1 MFAALSQVPGLL
13 PTFTTKK
20 ALIIVNL
27 QNDSLYA
34 KGDLYIT
41 KNHEFV
47 DRVKAL
53 VPRFRRIGEII
64 WVRTEMGT
72 RSSPTSPGSAY
83 IEEEVAKIDQKNRED
98 QKLAEE
104 KLEDDTKVTS
114 PDVTTDEETKSQQA
128 SLEAVGPS
136 PSSRSSSSAATKN
149 TVALQTYH
157 PTSRSQAMMKRA
169 SAKARAEQR
178 TANMDVFNDKN
189 DIFVE
194 HVKPRKGQQPK
205 FYIGGT
211 PGAEIADQLKS
222 VVDESRDM
230 IITKHHYSAFDRTS
244 LLMSLRMNLVTDI
257 YLCGCLTNVGVYATA
272 ADAVQH
278 GLSVTV
284 VEDCLGYRSEEKHE
298 DAMRQMADIMGVNG
312 IDSEEIFE
320 ETCLP
325 PDCEELIFTGPG
337 PDGIIGLDQL
347 SIHVPSP
354 GSGVVELATTAGSTT
369 TEPATAEYLPADLL
383 PAEPLPAELAPKT
396 PDPVITLMPDAEEPA
411 SPMTKHAESIV
422 IGLAPPPM
430 SPLLVEPVNQAKQAS
445 PTTEMIECQVT
456 QRSTPLPDG
465 FTPLPSPGSS
475 TGLNRDSWI
484 SNSTS
489 PLISADNLGSGDSRI
504 IHDVLSSALADDG
517 FALLRKEVEWQTMHH
532 RSGKVPRLVAVQG
545 EIEKDGS
552 MPLYRHPA
560 DESPRLRAFSTT
572 IEKIRKEIEALLSQ
586 PFNHALIQL
595 YRDGNDNISEHAD
608 KVCPLYLIC
617 VFFLCRDEGT
627 DHLTDTGYCS
637 WLKHCQCQSGGSTSD
652 DATDEEV

>member
-27 QNDSLYA
+27 QNDSLYV

-83 IEEEVAKIDQKNRED
+83 IEEEVAKIDQQNRED

-114 PDVTTDEETKSQQA
+114 PDVTTDEETKSQQV
-128 SLEAVGPS
+128 SPEAGDPS
-136 PSSRSSSSAATKN
+136 SSSRSSSTTIPKN
-149 TVALQTYH
+149 TIALQTYH
-157 PTSRSQAMMKRA
+157 PTSRSKAMMKRA
-169 SAKARAEQR
+169 SAKSRAEQR
-178 TANMDVFNDKN
+178 TANMDVFNDKT

-230 IITKHHYSAFDRTS
+230 IITKHHYSAFDQTS

-320 ETCLP
+320 ESCLP
-325 PDCEELIFTGPG
+325 PDSEEPIFTGPG
-337 PDGIIGLDQL
+337 PEGIIGLDQL
-347 SIHVPSP
+347 SIHVPSA
-354 GSGVVELATTAGSTT
+354 GSVVAEPATTAGSTIT
-369 TEPATAEYLPADLL
+369 DPAVAESLPAEPP
-383 PAEPLPAELAPKT
+383 PAEPLPTELTHESPNL
-396 PDPVITLMPDAEEPA
+396 VITIMADAEPA
-411 SPMTKHAESIV
+411 SPMTKQAESIATS
-422 IGLAPPPM
+422 LAI
-430 SPLLVEPVNQAKQAS
+430 SPVLVEPVNQAKLTSTAEMKETQAF
-445 PTTEMIECQVT
+445 
-456 QRSTPLPDG
+456 QRSTSLPDG

-475 TGLNRDSWI
+475 TGINRDSWI
-484 SNSTS
+484 SNSTGTS
-489 PLISADNLGSGDSRI
+489 ISAGNLGSGDSQI
-504 IHDVLSSALADDG
+504 IHNVLSSALADEA
-517 FALLRKEVEWQTMHH
+517 FAMLREEVDWQTMHH
-532 RSGKVPRLVAVQG
+532 RSGKVPRMVAVQG
-545 EIEKDGS
+545 EVEKDGS
-552 MPLYRHPA
+552 IPLYRHPA
-560 DESPRLRAFSTT
+560 DESPRLHAFSTT
-572 IEKIRKEIEALLSQ
+572 VESIRKEVEALLNQ

-608 KVCPLYLIC
+608 KVRPFYLIY
-617 VFFLCRDEGT
+617 FFFGDGRN
-627 DHLTDTGYCS
+627 
-637 WLKHCQCQSGGSTSD
+637 
-652 DATDEEV
+652 

>member
-1 MFAALSQVPGLL
+1 MNMFAALSQIPGLL

-27 QNDSLYA
+27 QNDSLYV

-47 DRVKAL
+47 DRVRAL

-72 RSSPTSPGSAY
+72 RSSPTTPGSAY

-128 SLEAVGPS
+128 SPEATG
-136 PSSRSSSSAATKN
+136 PSSRSGSTSSNIPKN
-149 TVALQTYH
+149 SIPLQTYH

-178 TANMDVFNDKN
+178 TANMDVFNDKR

-194 HVKPRKGQQPK
+194 HIKPRKGQQPK

-222 VVDESRDM
+222 VVDESRDL
-230 IITKHHYSAFDRTS
+230 IITKHHYSAFDQTS

-298 DAMRQMADIMGVNG
+298 DAMRQMADIMGVSG

-320 ETCLP
+320 DACLP
-325 PDCEELIFTGPG
+325 PDCGEPIFTGPG
-337 PDGIIGLDQL
+337 PEGIIGLDQL
-347 SIHVPSP
+347 SIDGL
-354 GSGVVELATTAGSTT
+354 GSEPGVVQPAVTAGSAT
-369 TEPATAEYLPADLL
+369 TEHATDESP
-383 PAEPLPAELAPKT
+383 PAELAPKS
-396 PDPVITLMPDAEEPA
+396 PGPVIVLMEDAESPA
-411 SPMTKHAESIV
+411 SPMNKQAESTV
-422 IGLAPPPM
+422 TGLAPPPM
-430 SPLLVEPVNQAKQAS
+430 SPVLVEQANHKEQTYPA
-445 PTTEMIECQVT
+445 TETIDNLVAQK
-456 QRSTPLPDG
+456 STPFPDG

-475 TGLNRDSWI
+475 TGMNRDSWM
-484 SNSTS
+484 SNCTS
-489 PLISADNLGSGDSRI
+489 NLMSADNLGSGDSRI
-504 IHDVLSSALADDG
+504 ILDVLSSALADEA
-517 FALLRKEVEWQTMHH
+517 FASLKEEVGWQTMHH

-545 EIEKDGS
+545 EISKDGS

-560 DESPRLRAFSTT
+560 DESPRLHAFSATVD
-572 IEKIRKEIEALLSQ
+572 KIRKEIEALLNQ

-608 KVCPLYLIC
+608 KVSPLYLTY
-617 VFFLCRDEGT
+617 FFLRKQNILET
-627 DHLTDTGYCS
+627 KELIINRH
-637 WLKHCQCQSGGSTSD
+637 WTSFV
-652 DATDEEV
+652 TRVLLMLVSELSE

>member
-1 MFAALSQVPGLL
+1 MEWSSAHCRNGAELVNMFAALSQIPGLL

-27 QNDSLYA
+27 QNDSLYV

-72 RSSPTSPGSAY
+72 RSSPTTPGSAY

-128 SLEAVGPS
+128 SPEATGPS
-136 PSSRSSSSAATKN
+136 SGSGSTSINIPKN
-149 TVALQTYH
+149 SIPLQTYH

-178 TANMDVFNDKN
+178 TANMDVFNDKR

-194 HVKPRKGQQPK
+194 HIKPRKGQQPK

-222 VVDESRDM
+222 VVDESRDL
-230 IITKHHYSAFDRTS
+230 IITKHHYSAFDQTS

-298 DAMRQMADIMGVNG
+298 DAMRQMADIMGVSG

-320 ETCLP
+320 DACLP
-325 PDCEELIFTGPG
+325 PDCEEPIFTGPG
-337 PDGIIGLDQL
+337 SEGIIGLDQL
-347 SIHVPSP
+347 SIDGL
-354 GSGVVELATTAGSTT
+354 GSEPVVVEPAVTAGSATT
-369 TEPATAEYLPADLL
+369 KPATAESP
-383 PAEPLPAELAPKT
+383 PAELAPKS
-396 PDPVITLMPDAEEPA
+396 PDPVIVLMEDAESPA
-411 SPMTKHAESIV
+411 SPMNKQAESTV
-422 IGLAPPPM
+422 TGLAPPPM
-430 SPLLVEPVNQAKQAS
+430 SPVLVEQVNHKEQTYPA
-445 PTTEMIECQVT
+445 TEIIDNLVAQK
-456 QRSTPLPDG
+456 STPFPDG

-475 TGLNRDSWI
+475 TGMNRDSWM

-489 PLISADNLGSGDSRI
+489 TLMSADNLGSGDSRI
-504 IHDVLSSALADDG
+504 ILDVLSSALADEA
-517 FALLRKEVEWQTMHH
+517 FASLREEVDWQTMHH

-545 EIEKDGS
+545 EISRDGS

-560 DESPRLRAFSTT
+560 DESPRLHAFSATVD
-572 IEKIRKEIEALLSQ
+572 KIRKEIEALLNQ

-608 KVCPLYLIC
+608 KVCPLYLIYI
-617 VFFLCRDEGT
+617 FFFKKKNYYRDERT
-627 DHLTDTGYCS
+627 DY
-637 WLKHCQCQSGGSTSD
+637 
-652 DATDEEV
+652 

>member
-20 ALIIVNL
+20 ALIIINL
-27 QNDSLYA
+27 QNDSLYI
-34 KGDLYIT
+34 KGDLHIT

-47 DRVKAL
+47 DRIKAL
-53 VPRFRRIGEII
+53 VPRFRRVGEII

-114 PDVTTDEETKSQQA
+114 PEVTTDEESKSQQA
-128 SLEAVGPS
+128 SLEAAGPNC
-136 PSSRSSSSAATKN
+136 SSGSSSNANLKN
-149 TVALQTYH
+149 TIALQTYH

-230 IITKHHYSAFDRTS
+230 IITKHHYSAFDQTS
-244 LLMSLRMNLVTDI
+244 LLMSLRMNLVTDLF
-257 YLCGCLTNVGVYATA
+257 LCGCLTNVGVYATA

-278 GLSVTV
+278 GLRVTV

-320 ETCLP
+320 EACLP
-325 PDCEELIFTGPG
+325 PDCEEPIFAGPG
-337 PDGIIGLDQL
+337 PEGIIGLDQL
-347 SIHVPSP
+347 SIHVSSA
-354 GSGVVELATTAGSTT
+354 GSGVVEPATTPGSTT
-369 TEPATAEYLPADLL
+369 SQPATAES
-383 PAEPLPAELAPKT
+383 PAEPLPDELTPKT
-396 PDPVITLMPDAEEPA
+396 LEPIITLMEDAEAPA
-411 SPMTKHAESIV
+411 SPMNKQAESTV
-422 IGLAPPPM
+422 TALALPPV
-430 SPLLVEPVNQAKQAS
+430 SPVLVEPVYQAKQAS
-445 PTTEMIECQVT
+445 PTPEMKESQAT
-456 QRSTPLPDG
+456 QKSTPLPDG

-475 TGLNRDSWI
+475 TGINRDSWI

-489 PLISADNLGSGDSRI
+489 TVMTLDNLGSGDSRI
-504 IHDVLSSALADDG
+504 IHDVLSSALADEV
-517 FALLRKEVEWQTMHH
+517 FALLRQEVNWQTMHH

-560 DESPRLRAFSTT
+560 DESPRLYAFSTT
-572 IEKIRKEIEALLSQ
+572 VEKIRKEIEALLNE

-608 KVCPLYLIC
+608 KVCPLHHNSRIFIIFIIINIL
-617 VFFLCRDEGT
+617 FFFCCFFFGW
-627 DHLTDTGYCS
+627 G
-637 WLKHCQCQSGGSTSD
+637 K
-652 DATDEEV
+652 

>member
-1 MFAALSQVPGLL
+1 MNMFAALSQVPGLL

-27 QNDSLYA
+27 QNDSLYV

-41 KNHEFV
+41 KNHDFV
-47 DRVKAL
+47 KRVKTL

-128 SLEAVGPS
+128 SLEAAS
-136 PSSRSSSSAATKN
+136 PSSSSRSTSNPTPKN
-149 TVALQTYH
+149 SIPLQTYH

-178 TANMDVFNDKN
+178 TANMDVFNDKR

-194 HVKPRKGQQPK
+194 QVKPRKGQQPK

-222 VVDESRDM
+222 VVDESRDL
-230 IITKHHYSAFDRTS
+230 IITKHHYSAFDQTS

-312 IDSEEIFE
+312 IDSDEIFE
-320 ETCLP
+320 DVCLP
-325 PDCEELIFTGPG
+325 PDCEEPIFTGPG

-347 SIHVPSP
+347 SIHVLGPEP
-354 GSGVVELATTAGSTT
+354 GNVEPATTAGSATA
-369 TEPATAEYLPADLL
+369 EPATAESL
-383 PAEPLPAELAPKT
+383 PAEPLPAELAKI
-396 PDPVITLMPDAEEPA
+396 PDPVMTLMEDAEAPA
-411 SPMTKHAESIV
+411 SPINKQAESRV
-422 IGLAPPPM
+422 TGLTPPPM
-430 SPLLVEPVNQAKQAS
+430 STVLVEQVNQKEQKS
-445 PTTEMIECQVT
+445 PATEMIDTLVAQK
-456 QRSTPLPDG
+456 STPVPDG

-475 TGLNRDSWI
+475 TGVNRDSWM

-489 PLISADNLGSGDSRI
+489 PFMSADNLGSGDSRI
-504 IHDVLSSALADDG
+504 ILDVLSSALADEA
-517 FALLRKEVEWQTMHH
+517 FALLREEVEWQTMHH

-545 EIEKDGS
+545 EILKDGS

-560 DESPRLRAFSTT
+560 DESPRLYAFSATV
-572 IEKIRKEIEALLSQ
+572 EKIRKEIEALLNQ

-608 KVCPLYLIC
+608 KVCPPYLTF
-617 VFFLCRDEGT
+617 FFLSFLEMKELIPDRHWISFVTRVLLMLVWVLNE
-627 DHLTDTGYCS
+627 
-637 WLKHCQCQSGGSTSD
+637 
-652 DATDEEV
+652 

>member
-27 QNDSLYA
+27 QNDSLYV

-83 IEEEVAKIDQKNRED
+83 IEEEVAKIDQQNRED

-114 PDVTTDEETKSQQA
+114 PDVTTDEETKSQEV
-128 SLEAVGPS
+128 SPEAGDPS
-136 PSSRSSSSAATKN
+136 SSSRSSSTTIPKN
-149 TVALQTYH
+149 TIALQTYH
-157 PTSRSQAMMKRA
+157 PTSRSKAMMKRA
-169 SAKARAEQR
+169 SAKSRAEQR
-178 TANMDVFNDKN
+178 TANMDVFNDKT

-230 IITKHHYSAFDRTS
+230 IITKHHYSAFDQTS

-320 ETCLP
+320 ESCLP
-325 PDCEELIFTGPG
+325 PDSEEPIFTGPG
-337 PDGIIGLDQL
+337 PEGIIGLDQL
-347 SIHVPSP
+347 SIHVPSA
-354 GSGVVELATTAGSTT
+354 GSVVAEPATTAGSTIT
-369 TEPATAEYLPADLL
+369 DPAVAESLPAEPP
-383 PAEPLPAELAPKT
+383 PAEPLPTELTHESPNL
-396 PDPVITLMPDAEEPA
+396 VITIMADAEPA
-411 SPMTKHAESIV
+411 SPMTKQAESIATS
-422 IGLAPPPM
+422 LAI
-430 SPLLVEPVNQAKQAS
+430 SPVLVEPVNQAKLTSTAEMKETQAF
-445 PTTEMIECQVT
+445 
-456 QRSTPLPDG
+456 QRSTSLPDG

-475 TGLNRDSWI
+475 TGINRDSWI
-484 SNSTS
+484 SNSTGTS
-489 PLISADNLGSGDSRI
+489 ISAGNLGSGDSQI
-504 IHDVLSSALADDG
+504 IHNVLSSALADEA
-517 FALLRKEVEWQTMHH
+517 FAMLREEVDWQTMHH
-532 RSGKVPRLVAVQG
+532 RSGKVPRMVAVQG
-545 EIEKDGS
+545 EVEKDGS
-552 MPLYRHPA
+552 IPLYRHPA
-560 DESPRLRAFSTT
+560 DESPRLHAFSTT
-572 IEKIRKEIEALLSQ
+572 VESIRKEVEALLNQ

-608 KVCPLYLIC
+608 KVRPFYLIY
-617 VFFLCRDEGT
+617 FFLETEGT
-627 DHLTDTGYCS
+627 DHLTDTRYCS
-637 WLKHCQCQSGGSTSD
+637 
-652 DATDEEV
+652 

>member
-1 MFAALSQVPGLL
+1 MNMFAALSQVPGLL

-27 QNDSLYA
+27 QNDSLYV

-128 SLEAVGPS
+128 SLEASGPN
-136 PSSRSSSSAATKN
+136 SSSGSTSSYIPKN
-149 TVALQTYH
+149 SIPLQTYH

-178 TANMDVFNDKN
+178 TANMDVFNDKR

-194 HVKPRKGQQPK
+194 HIKPRKGQQPK

-211 PGAEIADQLKS
+211 PGAEIADQLKP
-222 VVDESRDM
+222 VVDESRDL
-230 IITKHHYSAFDRTS
+230 IITKNHYSAFDQTS

-312 IDSEEIFE
+312 IDSDEIFE
-320 ETCLP
+320 DASLP
-325 PDCEELIFTGPG
+325 PDCEESIFTGPG
-337 PDGIIGLDQL
+337 PEGIIGLDQL
-347 SIHVPSP
+347 SIHVLGSE
-354 GSGVVELATTAGSTT
+354 SGVVEPATTAGSAT
-369 TEPATAEYLPADLL
+369 TEPATAES
-383 PAEPLPAELAPKT
+383 LPAELAPKT
-396 PDPVITLMPDAEEPA
+396 PDPVIVLMEDAA
-411 SPMTKHAESIV
+411 SPMIKQAESTV
-422 IGLAPPPM
+422 TGLVPPPM
-430 SPLLVEPVNQAKQAS
+430 SPVLVEQVNQKEQTTPA
-445 PTTEMIECQVT
+445 TEMIDNLVA
-456 QRSTPLPDG
+456 QRSTPFPDG

-475 TGLNRDSWI
+475 TGVNRDSWI

-489 PLISADNLGSGDSRI
+489 TLMSADNLGSGDSRI
-504 IHDVLSSALADDG
+504 ILDVLSSTLADEA
-517 FALLRKEVEWQTMHH
+517 FASLREEVEWQTMHH

-545 EIEKDGS
+545 EILKDGS

-560 DESPRLRAFSTT
+560 DESPRLHAFSAT
-572 IEKIRKEIEALLSQ
+572 IEKIRKEIEALLNQ

-608 KVCPLYLIC
+608 KVCPLYPM
-617 VFFLCRDEGT
+617 FFFKKNNQKKIRDKGT
-627 DHLTDTGYCS
+627 DY
-637 WLKHCQCQSGGSTSD
+637 
-652 DATDEEV
+652 

>member
-1 MFAALSQVPGLL
+1 MNMFAALSQVPGLL

-27 QNDSLYA
+27 QNDSLYV

-114 PDVTTDEETKSQQA
+114 PDVTTDEETKPQQA
-128 SLEAVGPS
+128 SPEATGP
-136 PSSRSSSSAATKN
+136 SSSSGSTSSYIPKN
-149 TVALQTYH
+149 SIPLQTYH

-178 TANMDVFNDKN
+178 TANMDVFNDKR

-194 HVKPRKGQQPK
+194 HIKPRKGQQPK

-222 VVDESRDM
+222 VVDESRDL
-230 IITKHHYSAFDRTS
+230 IITKHHYSAFDQTS

-312 IDSEEIFE
+312 VDSEEIFE
-320 ETCLP
+320 DTCLP
-325 PDCEELIFTGPG
+325 PDCEEPVFTGPG
-337 PDGIIGLDQL
+337 PEGIIGLDQL
-347 SIHVPSP
+347 SIHVL
-354 GSGVVELATTAGSTT
+354 GSDPGVVEPAITAGSAT
-369 TEPATAEYLPADLL
+369 TEPATAES
-383 PAEPLPAELAPKT
+383 LPAELAPKI
-396 PDPVITLMPDAEEPA
+396 PDPVIVLMEDAEAPA
-411 SPMTKHAESIV
+411 SPMNKQAESTV
-422 IGLAPPPM
+422 TGLVPPPL
-430 SPLLVEPVNQAKQAS
+430 SPVLVEQLNQKEQTYPA
-445 PTTEMIECQVT
+445 TEMIDNLVT
-456 QRSTPLPDG
+456 QKSTPFPDG

-475 TGLNRDSWI
+475 TGVNRDSWM

-489 PLISADNLGSGDSRI
+489 TLMSADNLGSGDSRI
-504 IHDVLSSALADDG
+504 ILDVLSSTLADEA
-517 FALLRKEVEWQTMHH
+517 FASLREEVEWQTMHH

-545 EIEKDGS
+545 EISKDGS

-560 DESPRLRAFSTT
+560 DESPRLHAFSATV
-572 IEKIRKEIEALLSQ
+572 EKIRKEIEALLNQ

-608 KVCPLYLIC
+608 KVCPIYLT
-617 VFFLCRDEGT
+617 VFFFSKKKKLEMKELIIDRHWISFVTRVLLMLVWE
-627 DHLTDTGYCS
+627 LS
-637 WLKHCQCQSGGSTSD
+637 
-652 DATDEEV
+652 E

>member
-27 QNDSLYA
+27 QNDSLYV

-53 VPRFRRIGEII
+53 VPRFRRSGEII

-128 SLEAVGPS
+128 SPEATGPS
-136 PSSRSSSSAATKN
+136 YSSGSTSSYIPKN
-149 TVALQTYH
+149 SIPLQTYH

-178 TANMDVFNDKN
+178 TANMDVFNDKR

-194 HVKPRKGQQPK
+194 HIKPRKGQQPK

-222 VVDESRDM
+222 VVDESRDL
-230 IITKHHYSAFDRTS
+230 IITKHHYSAFDQTS

-320 ETCLP
+320 DACLP
-325 PDCEELIFTGPG
+325 PDCEESIFTGPG
-337 PDGIIGLDQL
+337 PEGIIGLDQL
-347 SIHVPSP
+347 SIHVL
-354 GSGVVELATTAGSTT
+354 GSEPGVVEPAITAGPAT
-369 TEPATAEYLPADLL
+369 TEPATADS
-383 PAEPLPAELAPKT
+383 LPAELAPKI
-396 PDPVITLMPDAEEPA
+396 PDPVIMLMEDAEAPA
-411 SPMTKHAESIV
+411 SPMNKQAEITV
-422 IGLAPPPM
+422 TGLAPPPM
-430 SPLLVEPVNQAKQAS
+430 SLLVEQLNQKEQAY
-445 PTTEMIECQVT
+445 PATEMIDNLVAQK
-456 QRSTPLPDG
+456 STPFPDG

-475 TGLNRDSWI
+475 TGVNRDSWM

-489 PLISADNLGSGDSRI
+489 TLMSADNLGSGDSRI
-504 IHDVLSSALADDG
+504 ILDVLSSTLADEA
-517 FALLRKEVEWQTMHH
+517 FASLREEVEWQTMHH

-545 EIEKDGS
+545 EISKDGS

-560 DESPRLRAFSTT
+560 DESPRLHAFSAT
-572 IEKIRKEIEALLSQ
+572 IEKIRKEIEALLNQ

-608 KVCPLYLIC
+608 KVCPLYLT
-617 VFFLCRDEGT
+617 FF
-627 DHLTDTGYCS
+627 YFYF
-637 WLKHCQCQSGGSTSD
+637 LKKNLEIKELIINRHWISSVTRVLLMLVWELS
-652 DATDEEV
+652 EL

>member
-1 MFAALSQVPGLL
+1 MNMFAALSQVPGLL

-27 QNDSLYA
+27 QNDSLYV

-64 WVRTEMGT
+64 WIRTEMGT

-114 PDVTTDEETKSQQA
+114 PDVTTDEETKPQQA
-128 SLEAVGPS
+128 SPEAAGS
-136 PSSRSSSSAATKN
+136 SYNSRSTSGYIPKN
-149 TVALQTYH
+149 SIPLQTYH

-178 TANMDVFNDKN
+178 TANMDVFNDRR

-222 VVDESRDM
+222 VVDESRDL
-230 IITKHHYSAFDRTS
+230 IITKNHYSAFDQTS

-312 IDSEEIFE
+312 MDSEEIFE
-320 ETCLP
+320 DACLP
-325 PDCEELIFTGPG
+325 PDCEEPIFAGPG
-337 PDGIIGLDQL
+337 PEGIIGLDQL
-347 SIHVPSP
+347 SIHVL
-354 GSGVVELATTAGSTT
+354 GSGPSIVEPTTTAGSVA
-369 TEPATAEYLPADLL
+369 TEPATSES
-383 PAEPLPAELAPKT
+383 LPAELAPKT
-396 PDPVITLMPDAEEPA
+396 PDPVIILMEDAEAPA
-411 SPMTKHAESIV
+411 SPMDKHAESTV
-422 IGLAPPPM
+422 TGLAPPQM
-430 SPLLVEPVNQAKQAS
+430 SPVLEEQVNQKEQTS
-445 PTTEMIECQVT
+445 PATEMIDNLVAQK
-456 QRSTPLPDG
+456 SAPFPDG

-475 TGLNRDSWI
+475 TGVNRDSWM

-489 PLISADNLGSGDSRI
+489 PLMSADNLGSGDSRI
-504 IHDVLSSALADDG
+504 VLDALSSTLADEA
-517 FALLRKEVEWQTMHH
+517 FALLREEVEWQTMHH

-545 EIEKDGS
+545 EILKDGS

-560 DESPRLRAFSTT
+560 DESPRLHAFSAT
-572 IEKIRKEIEALLSQ
+572 IEKIRKEIEVLLNQ

-608 KVCPLYLIC
+608 KVRPLYLP
-617 VFFLCRDEGT
+617 FFFFWR
-627 DHLTDTGYCS
+627 
-637 WLKHCQCQSGGSTSD
+637 
-652 DATDEEV
+652 

>member
-1 MFAALSQVPGLL
+1 MPRSSRCALECSSAHRRNRAGFAKMFAALSQVPGLL

-27 QNDSLYA
+27 QNDSLYVR
-34 KGDLYIT
+34 GDLYIT

-47 DRVKAL
+47 DRIKAL

-114 PDVTTDEETKSQQA
+114 PEVTTDEESKSQQA
-128 SLEAVGPS
+128 NLEAAS
-136 PSSRSSSSAATKN
+136 PNSSSRSSSNANLKN
-149 TVALQTYH
+149 TIALQTYH

-230 IITKHHYSAFDRTS
+230 IITKHHYSAFDQTS
-244 LLMSLRMNLVTDI
+244 LLMSLRMNLVTDL

-298 DAMRQMADIMGVNG
+298 DAMQQMADIMGVNG

-320 ETCLP
+320 EVCLP
-325 PDCEELIFTGPG
+325 PDCEEPVFAGPG
-337 PDGIIGLDQL
+337 PEGIIGLDQL
-347 SIHVPSP
+347 SIHVSSA
-354 GSGVVELATTAGSTT
+354 GSGVVEPATTAGSTT
-369 TEPATAEYLPADLL
+369 SEPATAESL
-383 PAEPLPAELAPKT
+383 PAESLPAELAPKT
-396 PDPVITLMPDAEEPA
+396 LDPVITLMADAEAPA
-411 SPMTKHAESIV
+411 SPMNKQAESTV
-422 IGLAPPPM
+422 TALALPSM
-430 SPLLVEPVNQAKQAS
+430 SPLLVEPVHQSKQAS
-445 PTTEMIECQVT
+445 PTTEIKESQAA

-475 TGLNRDSWI
+475 MGINRDSWM

-489 PLISADNLGSGDSRI
+489 TLMTADNLGSGDSRI
-504 IHDVLSSALADDG
+504 IHDVLSSALADEV
-517 FALLRKEVEWQTMHH
+517 FALLRQEVEWQTMHH

-560 DESPRLRAFSTT
+560 DESPRLHAFSTT
-572 IEKIRKEIEALLSQ
+572 VEKIRKEIEALLNQ

-608 KVCPLYLIC
+608 KVCPLYPIYG
-617 VFFLCRDEGT
+617 FFYYFFGDEGT
-627 DHLTDTGYCS
+627 DYLIDTGYRS
-637 WLKHCQCQSGGSTSD
+637 
-652 DATDEEV
+652 

>member
-27 QNDSLYA
+27 QNDSLYV

-47 DRVKAL
+47 DRVRAL
-53 VPRFRRIGEII
+53 VPRFRKIGEII
-64 WVRTEMGT
+64 WIRTEMGT
-72 RSSPTSPGSAY
+72 RSSPTTPGSAY

-128 SLEAVGPS
+128 NPVATGP
-136 PSSRSSSSAATKN
+136 SSSSGSTSSYIPKN
-149 TVALQTYH
+149 SIPLQTYH

-178 TANMDVFNDKN
+178 TANMDVFNDKR

-194 HVKPRKGQQPK
+194 HIKPRKGQQPK

-211 PGAEIADQLKS
+211 PGAEIADQLKP
-222 VVDESRDM
+222 VVDESRDL
-230 IITKHHYSAFDRTS
+230 IITKHHYSAFDQTS

-312 IDSEEIFE
+312 VDSEEIFDDA
-320 ETCLP
+320 CLP
-325 PDCEELIFTGPG
+325 PDCEEPIFTGPG
-337 PDGIIGLDQL
+337 PEGIIGLDQL
-347 SIHVPSP
+347 SIDVL
-354 GSGVVELATTAGSTT
+354 GSEPGVVEPAITAGSAT
-369 TEPATAEYLPADLL
+369 TEPATAES
-383 PAEPLPAELAPKT
+383 LPAELAPEIS
-396 PDPVITLMPDAEEPA
+396 DPVIVLMEMEDAEAPA
-411 SPMTKHAESIV
+411 SPMNKQAESTV
-422 IGLAPPPM
+422 TGLGPPPM
-430 SPLLVEPVNQAKQAS
+430 SPVLVEKLNHKEETYPA
-445 PTTEMIECQVT
+445 TEMIDNPIAQK
-456 QRSTPLPDG
+456 STPFPDG

-475 TGLNRDSWI
+475 TGVNRDSWM

-489 PLISADNLGSGDSRI
+489 TLMWAENLGSGDSRI
-504 IHDVLSSALADDG
+504 ILDVLSSTLADK
-517 FALLRKEVEWQTMHH
+517 AYASLREEVEWQTMHH

-560 DESPRLRAFSTT
+560 DESPRLRAFSATV
-572 IEKIRKEIEALLSQ
+572 ERIRKEIEALLNQ

-608 KVCPLYLIC
+608 KVCPPY
-617 VFFLCRDEGT
+617 FTFT
-627 DHLTDTGYCS
+627 
-637 WLKHCQCQSGGSTSD
+637 
-652 DATDEEV
+652 

>member
-1 MFAALSQVPGLL
+1 MNMFAALSQVSGRL

-27 QNDSLYA
+27 QNDSLYV

-83 IEEEVAKIDQKNRED
+83 IEEEVAKIDQKNREE

-114 PDVTTDEETKSQQA
+114 PDVTTDEESKSQRT
-128 SLEAVGPS
+128 SLEAAGL
-136 PSSRSSSSAATKN
+136 SSSSKSSSSATPKDAI
-149 TVALQTYH
+149 ALQTYH

-222 VVDESRDM
+222 VVDERRDM
-230 IITKHHYSAFDRTS
+230 IITKHHYSAFDQTS

-284 VEDCLGYRSEEKHE
+284 VEDCLGYRSEEKHD
-298 DAMRQMADIMGVNG
+298 DAMRQMADIMGVSG
-312 IDSEEIFE
+312 IDSEEFFDE
-320 ETCLP
+320 SCLP
-325 PDCEELIFTGPG
+325 PDSEVPIFSGPG
-337 PDGIIGLDQL
+337 PEGIIGLDQL
-347 SIHVPSP
+347 SIHVPSAEP
-354 GSGVVELATTAGSTT
+354 ATAAGSAT
-369 TEPATAEYLPADLL
+369 TEPATVGSLA
-383 PAEPLPAELAPKT
+383 AELAPKI
-396 PDPVITLMPDAEEPA
+396 PGPVITLMADAESPA
-411 SPMTKHAESIV
+411 SPTAKQAESTLT
-422 IGLAPPPM
+422 GLAPPPM
-430 SPLLVEPVNQAKQAS
+430 SPVLVQPVMQTEQTC
-445 PTTEMIECQVT
+445 PTEMKETQVS
-456 QRSTPLPDG
+456 QRSTPLLDG

-475 TGLNRDSWI
+475 TGMNRDSWM
-484 SNSTS
+484 SGSTS
-489 PLISADNLGSGDSRI
+489 TLMSADHLGSGDSRI
-504 IHDVLSSALADDG
+504 IHDALSSALADEA
-517 FALLRKEVEWQTMHH
+517 FELLRQEVGWQIMHH

-560 DESPRLRAFSTT
+560 DESPRLHAFSTT
-572 IEKIRKEIEALLSQ
+572 IEKIRKEIEVLLNQ

-608 KVCPLYLIC
+608 KVSPLYLI
-617 VFFLCRDEGT
+617 LCFCT
-627 DHLTDTGYCS
+627 
-637 WLKHCQCQSGGSTSD
+637 
-652 DATDEEV
+652 